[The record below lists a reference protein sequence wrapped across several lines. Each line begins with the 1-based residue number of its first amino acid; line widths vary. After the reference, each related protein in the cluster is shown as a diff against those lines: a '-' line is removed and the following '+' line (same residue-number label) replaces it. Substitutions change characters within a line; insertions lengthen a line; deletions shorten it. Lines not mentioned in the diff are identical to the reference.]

1 MQYGIGKLIET
12 EREYQRALRV
22 IPQVNRWTM
31 AKLDKSK
38 MQLLSLSAVVSL
50 R

>member
-12 EREYQRALRV
+12 EREYQRALQV
-22 IPQVNRWTM
+22 IPHVNRWIM

-38 MQLLSLSAVVSL
+38 SLSEKSSWVV
-50 R
+50 